1 MKDLAPLPVFHPV
14 TWDGPCLA
22 GAGFGV
28 IYVEAGFR
36 LPDAGNRM
44 RLTLLESNR
53 SFFQTAECA
62 FLSVLAHAGLIW
74 GAAVATQGGRQ
85 LPVDERE
92 ARVFFLLPPDKVD
105 VRSRQFEQIQWAR
118 EGGDIQNGPVL
129 TKPGEGWSSRAPAHG
144 ARARGKEE
152 TGARGQLPTGLTLAD
167 VRPDTAFSV
176 LEVDE
181 EVERHDWSAAPLYPP
196 ELLAQGAEG
205 VVFAIF
211 VVDTTGLV
219 DSTSIRFLS
228 SPHPMFTTSVREAL
242 GQMHFKPAV
251 RAGAKV
257 RQLVEQHFRFQI
269 APTSQIAKQMS

>member
-1 MKDLAPLPVFHPV
+1 MHV
-14 TWDGPCLA
+14 
-22 GAGFGV
+22 
-28 IYVEAGFR
+28 
-36 LPDAGNRM
+36 
-44 RLTLLESNR
+44 TLLESNR

-74 GAAVATQGGRQ
+74 GAVAATEGGRQ

-92 ARVFFLLPPDKVD
+92 ARVFFLLPPDRVD
-105 VRSRQFEQIQWAR
+105 ARAYQLEQLQWGR
-118 EGGDIQNGPVL
+118 PGGDIQNGPVL
-129 TKPGEGWSSRAPAHG
+129 TKAGEGWSSRPPAHG

-181 EVERHDWSAAPLYPP
+181 EVERHEWSAAPLYPP

-219 DSTSIRFLS
+219 DSTSVRFLS
-228 SPHPMFTTSVREAL
+228 SPHPMFTSSVRDAL
-242 GQMHFKPAV
+242 NQMHFKPAI
-251 RAGAKV
+251 RGGIKV

-269 APTSQIAKQMS
+269 APAPQIAKQMS

>member
-1 MKDLAPLPVFHPV
+1 MH
-14 TWDGPCLA
+14 
-22 GAGFGV
+22 
-28 IYVEAGFR
+28 I
-36 LPDAGNRM
+36 
-44 RLTLLESNR
+44 TLLESNR

-74 GAAVATQGGRQ
+74 GAVAATEGGRQ

-92 ARVFFLLPPDKVD
+92 ARVFFLLPPDRVD
-105 VRSRQFEQIQWAR
+105 ARAYQIEELQWGR
-118 EGGDIQNGPVL
+118 PGGDIQNGPVL
-129 TKPGEGWSSRAPAHG
+129 TKAGEGWSSRPPAHG

-176 LEVDE
+176 LDVDE
-181 EVERHDWSAAPLYPP
+181 EVERHEWSAAPLYPP

-219 DSTSIRFLS
+219 DSTSVRFLS
-228 SPHPMFTTSVREAL
+228 SPHPMFTSSVRDAL
-242 GQMHFKPAV
+242 NQMHFKPAI
-251 RAGAKV
+251 RSGIKV

-269 APTSQIAKQMS
+269 APAPQIAKQMS